1 MLVLAEFTG
10 AARELTDAVLVNPF
24 DVDEMAEAIRA
35 RADDDARR
43 AAEPDARGCASRCAT
58 TTSTAGPVSCSASS
72 PACPARPIS
81 PTDPASGLGSRR
93 DTVRLRLTLDPALR
107 QLLRNAGWLLLSDG
121 TVLVAGLLGTLVAAR
136 ALGAQEFG
144 RITLVWSVVGVAH
157 LLVDVRAWE
166 AVTRYLSEF
175 TSRRQPALALATLK
189 LAVLAEGAVAL
200 LGFGLIWLA
209 SGWVSTRLFN
219 DPSLQPLILLG
230 AVTLVV
236 SAFDRTARAV
246 LRVFDRFGALGLCSA
261 IEAVLSLFLVIL
273 AVAVGGR
280 AKGVLVAHLAAA
292 AAGAI
297 LLLAVAAREVRARLW
312 AARASAR
319 LSAVSRYRHEMLA
332 FVGHS
337 AVRAS
342 LKVLTRRFDLIL
354 LGYFR
359 SPAEVGT
366 YGAALRL
373 AQVMEEIS
381 DPLYFAAFPQ
391 LARAWV
397 EARDEFFRLLRA
409 MAAGLAVLTS
419 AVVAVGAV
427 AAPFIVALALGPTYA
442 AAARTLASPSFRHRR
457 RSRDALGHAGDARE
471 RAPRGGDDGRDGRGR
486 GPRRPARGSRADLG
500 NRGSRL
506 GARRRRARVSGRG
519 PAVAR
524 PRQAPDAS

>member
-1 MLVLAEFTG
+1 M
-10 AARELTDAVLVNPF
+10 
-24 DVDEMAEAIRA
+24 
-35 RADDDARR
+35 
-43 AAEPDARGCASRCAT
+43 
-58 TTSTAGPVSCSASS
+58 
-72 PACPARPIS
+72 
-81 PTDPASGLGSRR
+81 
-93 DTVRLRLTLDPALR
+93 RLRLTLDPALR

-144 RITLVWSVVGVAH
+144 RITLVWSVVRVAH

-261 IEAVLSLFLVIL
+261 IEAVLSLLLVIV

-319 LSAVSRYRHEMLA
+319 ISAVSRYRHEMLD

-354 LGYFR
+354 LGHFR

-373 AQVMEEIS
+373 AQVIEEIS

-427 AAPFIVALALGPTYA
+427 VAPFIVALALGPTYA
-442 AAARTLASPSFRHRR
+442 AAAEPFRLLLFATGVAVATLWATPAMLGSGHPGAATTAATAGAAVLVVLLVALVPTWGIEGAAWARVGGALGYLAVVLPWLFRAKRRTL
-457 RSRDALGHAGDARE
+457 RSTR
-471 RAPRGGDDGRDGRGR
+471 
-486 GPRRPARGSRADLG
+486 
-500 NRGSRL
+500 
-506 GARRRRARVSGRG
+506 
-519 PAVAR
+519 
-524 PRQAPDAS
+524 

>member
-1 MLVLAEFTG
+1 M
-10 AARELTDAVLVNPF
+10 
-24 DVDEMAEAIRA
+24 
-35 RADDDARR
+35 
-43 AAEPDARGCASRCAT
+43 
-58 TTSTAGPVSCSASS
+58 
-72 PACPARPIS
+72 
-81 PTDPASGLGSRR
+81 
-93 DTVRLRLTLDPALR
+93 RLRLTLDPALR

-175 TSRRQPALALATLK
+175 TSRQQPALALATLK
-189 LAVLAEGAVAL
+189 LALLAEGVVAL

-219 DPSLQPLILLG
+219 DASLRPLILLG

-261 IEAVLSLFLVIL
+261 IEAVLSLLLVIV

-280 AKGVLVAHLAAA
+280 AKGVLGAHLAAA

-297 LLLAVAAREVRARLW
+297 LLLAVAAREIRARLW

-354 LGYFR
+354 LGHFR
-359 SPAEVGT
+359 SPAEVGM
-366 YGAALRL
+366 YGAVLRL

-427 AAPFIVALALGPTYA
+427 AAPFIVALTLGPTYA
-442 AAARTLASPSFRHRR
+442 AAAEPFRLLLFATSVAVATLWATPAMLGSGHPAAATTAATAGAAVLVVLLVALVPTWGMEGAAWARVGG
-457 RSRDALGHAGDARE
+457 ALGYLAVVLPWIV
-471 RAPRGGDDGRDGRGR
+471 RAK
-486 GPRRPARGSRADLG
+486 RRMLRSTR
-500 NRGSRL
+500 
-506 GARRRRARVSGRG
+506 
-519 PAVAR
+519 
-524 PRQAPDAS
+524 

>member
-1 MLVLAEFTG
+1 
-10 AARELTDAVLVNPF
+10 
-24 DVDEMAEAIRA
+24 
-35 RADDDARR
+35 
-43 AAEPDARGCASRCAT
+43 
-58 TTSTAGPVSCSASS
+58 
-72 PACPARPIS
+72 
-81 PTDPASGLGSRR
+81 
-93 DTVRLRLTLDPALR
+93 
-107 QLLRNAGWLLLSDG
+107 
-121 TVLVAGLLGTLVAAR
+121 
-136 ALGAQEFG
+136 
-144 RITLVWSVVGVAH
+144 
-157 LLVDVRAWE
+157 
-166 AVTRYLSEF
+166 
-175 TSRRQPALALATLK
+175 
-189 LAVLAEGAVAL
+189 
-200 LGFGLIWLA
+200 
-209 SGWVSTRLFN
+209 
-219 DPSLQPLILLG
+219 
-230 AVTLVV
+230 VTLVV

-261 IEAVLSLFLVIL
+261 IEAVLSLLLVIV

-297 LLLAVAAREVRARLW
+297 LLLAVAAREIRARLW

-354 LGYFR
+354 LGHFR

-373 AQVMEEIS
+373 AQVIEEIS

-427 AAPFIVALALGPTYA
+427 AAPFIVALTLGPNYA
-442 AAARTLASPSFRHRR
+442 AAAEPFRLLLFATGVAVATLWATPAMLGSGHPAAATTAATAGAAVLVVLLVALVPTWGMEGAAWARVGGALGYLAVVLPWIVRAKRRTL
-457 RSRDALGHAGDARE
+457 RSTR
-471 RAPRGGDDGRDGRGR
+471 
-486 GPRRPARGSRADLG
+486 
-500 NRGSRL
+500 
-506 GARRRRARVSGRG
+506 
-519 PAVAR
+519 
-524 PRQAPDAS
+524 

>member
-1 MLVLAEFTG
+1 M
-10 AARELTDAVLVNPF
+10 
-24 DVDEMAEAIRA
+24 
-35 RADDDARR
+35 
-43 AAEPDARGCASRCAT
+43 
-58 TTSTAGPVSCSASS
+58 
-72 PACPARPIS
+72 
-81 PTDPASGLGSRR
+81 
-93 DTVRLRLTLDPALR
+93 RLRLTLDPALR

-121 TVLVAGLLGTLVAAR
+121 TVLVAGFLGTLVAAR
-136 ALGAQEFG
+136 ALGALEFG

-175 TSRRQPALALATLK
+175 TSRQQPALALATLK
-189 LAVLAEGAVAL
+189 LALLAEGVVAL

-219 DPSLQPLILLG
+219 DASLRPLILLG
-230 AVTLVV
+230 AGTLVV

-261 IEAVLSLFLVIL
+261 IEAVLSLLLVIV
-273 AVAVGGR
+273 AVVVGGR
-280 AKGVLVAHLAAA
+280 AKGVLGAHLAAA

-297 LLLAVAAREVRARLW
+297 LLLAVAAREIRARLW
-312 AARASAR
+312 TARASAR
-319 LSAVSRYRHEMLA
+319 FSAVSRYRHEMLA

-354 LGYFR
+354 LGHFR
-359 SPAEVGT
+359 SPAEVGM

-427 AAPFIVALALGPTYA
+427 AAPFIVALTLGPTYA
-442 AAARTLASPSFRHRR
+442 AATEPFRLLLFATGVAVATLWATPAMLGSGHPAAATTAATAGAAVLVVMLVALVPTWGMEGAAWARVGGALGYLAVVLPWIVRAKRRTL
-457 RSRDALGHAGDARE
+457 RSTR
-471 RAPRGGDDGRDGRGR
+471 
-486 GPRRPARGSRADLG
+486 
-500 NRGSRL
+500 
-506 GARRRRARVSGRG
+506 
-519 PAVAR
+519 
-524 PRQAPDAS
+524 

>member
-1 MLVLAEFTG
+1 
-10 AARELTDAVLVNPF
+10 
-24 DVDEMAEAIRA
+24 
-35 RADDDARR
+35 
-43 AAEPDARGCASRCAT
+43 
-58 TTSTAGPVSCSASS
+58 
-72 PACPARPIS
+72 
-81 PTDPASGLGSRR
+81 
-93 DTVRLRLTLDPALR
+93 VRLRLTLDPALR

-175 TSRRQPALALATLK
+175 TSRQQPALALATLK
-189 LAVLAEGAVAL
+189 LALLVEGAVAL

-209 SGWVSTRLFN
+209 SGWVSTRIFN

-236 SAFDRTARAV
+236 SAFDRTACAV

-261 IEAVLSLFLVIL
+261 IEAVLSLLLVIV

-280 AKGVLVAHLAAA
+280 TKGVLVAHLAAA

-312 AARASAR
+312 AARATAR
-319 LSAVSRYRHEMLA
+319 LSSVSRYRHEMLA

-354 LGYFR
+354 LGHFR

-391 LARAWV
+391 LTRAWV
-397 EARDEFFRLLRA
+397 EARDEFFRLLRV

-419 AVVAVGAV
+419 AVVAVGAA
-427 AAPFIVALALGPTYA
+427 AAPFIVALTLGPTYA
-442 AAARTLASPSFRHRR
+442 AAAGPFRLLLFATGVAVATLWATPAMLGSGHPAAATTAATAGAAVLVVLLVALVPSWGIEGAAWARVVGALGYLAVVLPWLVRAKRRTL
-457 RSRDALGHAGDARE
+457 RST
-471 RAPRGGDDGRDGRGR
+471 P
-486 GPRRPARGSRADLG
+486 
-500 NRGSRL
+500 
-506 GARRRRARVSGRG
+506 
-519 PAVAR
+519 
-524 PRQAPDAS
+524 

>member
-1 MLVLAEFTG
+1 M
-10 AARELTDAVLVNPF
+10 
-24 DVDEMAEAIRA
+24 
-35 RADDDARR
+35 
-43 AAEPDARGCASRCAT
+43 
-58 TTSTAGPVSCSASS
+58 
-72 PACPARPIS
+72 
-81 PTDPASGLGSRR
+81 
-93 DTVRLRLTLDPALR
+93 RLRLTLDPALR

-175 TSRRQPALALATLK
+175 TSRQQPALALATLK
-189 LAVLAEGAVAL
+189 LALLAEGAVAL

-261 IEAVLSLFLVIL
+261 IEAVLSLLLVIV

-297 LLLAVAAREVRARLW
+297 LLLAVAAREVHARLW
-312 AARASAR
+312 TARASAR

-354 LGYFR
+354 LGHFR

-373 AQVMEEIS
+373 AQVIEEIS

-419 AVVAVGAV
+419 AVVAVGAI
-427 AAPFIVALALGPTYA
+427 AAPLIVSLALGPTYA
-442 AAARTLASPSFRHRR
+442 AAAEPFRLLLFATGVAVATLWATPAMLGSGHSAAATTAATAGAAVLVVLLVALVPTWGLEGAAWARVGGALGYLAVVLPWLVRAKRRTL
-457 RSRDALGHAGDARE
+457 RSTR
-471 RAPRGGDDGRDGRGR
+471 
-486 GPRRPARGSRADLG
+486 
-500 NRGSRL
+500 
-506 GARRRRARVSGRG
+506 
-519 PAVAR
+519 
-524 PRQAPDAS
+524 

>member
-1 MLVLAEFTG
+1 
-10 AARELTDAVLVNPF
+10 
-24 DVDEMAEAIRA
+24 
-35 RADDDARR
+35 
-43 AAEPDARGCASRCAT
+43 
-58 TTSTAGPVSCSASS
+58 
-72 PACPARPIS
+72 
-81 PTDPASGLGSRR
+81 
-93 DTVRLRLTLDPALR
+93 VRLRLTLDPALR

-175 TSRRQPALALATLK
+175 TSRRRPALALATLK
-189 LAVLAEGAVAL
+189 LALLAEGAVAL

-261 IEAVLSLFLVIL
+261 IEAVLSLLLVIV

-354 LGYFR
+354 LGHFR

-373 AQVMEEIS
+373 AQVIEEIS

-427 AAPFIVALALGPTYA
+427 AAPFIVALTLGPTYA
-442 AAARTLASPSFRHRR
+442 AAAEPFRLLLFATGVAVATLWATPAMLGSGHPAAATTAATAGAAVLVVLLV
-457 RSRDALGHAGDARE
+457 ALVPTWGIE
-471 RAPRGGDDGRDGRGR
+471 
-486 GPRRPARGSRADLG
+486 
-500 NRGSRL
+500 
-506 GARRRRARVSGRG
+506 GAARARVGG
-519 PAVAR
+519 ALGYLAVVLPWLVRAKR
-524 PRQAPDAS
+524 RTLRSTR

>member
-1 MLVLAEFTG
+1 M
-10 AARELTDAVLVNPF
+10 
-24 DVDEMAEAIRA
+24 
-35 RADDDARR
+35 
-43 AAEPDARGCASRCAT
+43 
-58 TTSTAGPVSCSASS
+58 
-72 PACPARPIS
+72 
-81 PTDPASGLGSRR
+81 
-93 DTVRLRLTLDPALR
+93 RLRLTLDPALR

-189 LAVLAEGAVAL
+189 LALLAEGAVAL

-261 IEAVLSLFLVIL
+261 IEAVLSLLLVIV
-273 AVAVGGR
+273 AVAVGGG

-292 AAGAI
+292 VAGAI
-297 LLLAVAAREVRARLW
+297 LLLAVAAREIHARLW

-354 LGYFR
+354 LGHFR

-397 EARDEFFRLLRA
+397 EARDEFFRLLRL

-419 AVVAVGAV
+419 AVVAVGAI
-427 AAPFIVALALGPTYA
+427 AAPLIVSLALGPAYA
-442 AAARTLASPSFRHRR
+442 AAAEPFRLLLFATGVAVATLWATPAMLGSGHPAAATTAATAGAAVLVVLLVALVPTWGIEGAAWARVGGALGYLAVVLPWLVRAKRRTL
-457 RSRDALGHAGDARE
+457 RSTR
-471 RAPRGGDDGRDGRGR
+471 
-486 GPRRPARGSRADLG
+486 
-500 NRGSRL
+500 
-506 GARRRRARVSGRG
+506 
-519 PAVAR
+519 
-524 PRQAPDAS
+524 

>member
-1 MLVLAEFTG
+1 M
-10 AARELTDAVLVNPF
+10 
-24 DVDEMAEAIRA
+24 
-35 RADDDARR
+35 
-43 AAEPDARGCASRCAT
+43 
-58 TTSTAGPVSCSASS
+58 
-72 PACPARPIS
+72 
-81 PTDPASGLGSRR
+81 
-93 DTVRLRLTLDPALR
+93 RLRLTLDPALR

-189 LAVLAEGAVAL
+189 LALLAEGAVAL

-261 IEAVLSLFLVIL
+261 IEAVLSLLLVIV

-354 LGYFR
+354 LGHFR

-397 EARDEFFRLLRA
+397 EARDEFFRLLRL

-419 AVVAVGAV
+419 AVVAVGAI
-427 AAPFIVALALGPTYA
+427 AAPLIVSLALGPTYA
-442 AAARTLASPSFRHRR
+442 AAAEPFRLLLFATGVAVATLWATPAMLGSGHPAAATTAATAGAAVLVVLLVALVPTWGIEGAAWARVGGALGYLAVVLPWLVRAKRRTL
-457 RSRDALGHAGDARE
+457 RSTR
-471 RAPRGGDDGRDGRGR
+471 
-486 GPRRPARGSRADLG
+486 
-500 NRGSRL
+500 
-506 GARRRRARVSGRG
+506 
-519 PAVAR
+519 
-524 PRQAPDAS
+524 

>member
-1 MLVLAEFTG
+1 
-10 AARELTDAVLVNPF
+10 
-24 DVDEMAEAIRA
+24 
-35 RADDDARR
+35 
-43 AAEPDARGCASRCAT
+43 
-58 TTSTAGPVSCSASS
+58 
-72 PACPARPIS
+72 
-81 PTDPASGLGSRR
+81 
-93 DTVRLRLTLDPALR
+93 VRLRLTLDPALR

-144 RITLVWSVVGVAH
+144 RLTLVSSVVGVAH

-175 TSRRQPALALATLK
+175 TSRQQPALALATLK
-189 LAVLAEGAVAL
+189 LALLAEGVVAL

-219 DPSLQPLILLG
+219 DASLRPLILLG

-261 IEAVLSLFLVIL
+261 IEAVLSLLLVIV

-297 LLLAVAAREVRARLW
+297 LLLAVAAREIRARLW

-354 LGYFR
+354 LGHFR
-359 SPAEVGT
+359 SPAEVGM

-419 AVVAVGAV
+419 AVVAIGAV
-427 AAPFIVALALGPTYA
+427 AAPFIVALTLGPTYA
-442 AAARTLASPSFRHRR
+442 AATEPFRLLLFATGVAVATLWATPAMLGSGHPAAATTAATAGAAVLVVMLVALVPTWGIEGAAWARVGG
-457 RSRDALGHAGDARE
+457 ALGYLAVVLPWIV
-471 RAPRGGDDGRDGRGR
+471 RAKRGTLRSTR
-486 GPRRPARGSRADLG
+486 
-500 NRGSRL
+500 
-506 GARRRRARVSGRG
+506 
-519 PAVAR
+519 
-524 PRQAPDAS
+524 

>member
-1 MLVLAEFTG
+1 
-10 AARELTDAVLVNPF
+10 
-24 DVDEMAEAIRA
+24 
-35 RADDDARR
+35 
-43 AAEPDARGCASRCAT
+43 
-58 TTSTAGPVSCSASS
+58 
-72 PACPARPIS
+72 
-81 PTDPASGLGSRR
+81 
-93 DTVRLRLTLDPALR
+93 VRLCLTLDPALR

-175 TSRRQPALALATLK
+175 TSRQQPALALATLK
-189 LAVLAEGAVAL
+189 LALLAEGAVAL

-209 SGWVSTRLFN
+209 SGWVSTRLFK

-261 IEAVLSLFLVIL
+261 IEAVLSLLLVIV

-292 AAGAI
+292 VAGAI

-319 LSAVSRYRHEMLA
+319 LSAVNRYLHEMLA

-354 LGYFR
+354 LGAFR

-409 MAAGLAVLTS
+409 MATGLAVLTS

-427 AAPFIVALALGPTYA
+427 AAPSIVAHTLGPTYA
-442 AAARTLASPSFRHRR
+442 AAAEPFRLLLFATGVAVATLWATPAMLGSGHPAAATTAATAGAAVLVVLLVALVPTWGIEGAAWARVGGALGYLAVVLPWLVRAKRRTL
-457 RSRDALGHAGDARE
+457 RSTR
-471 RAPRGGDDGRDGRGR
+471 
-486 GPRRPARGSRADLG
+486 
-500 NRGSRL
+500 
-506 GARRRRARVSGRG
+506 
-519 PAVAR
+519 
-524 PRQAPDAS
+524 

>member
-1 MLVLAEFTG
+1 M
-10 AARELTDAVLVNPF
+10 
-24 DVDEMAEAIRA
+24 
-35 RADDDARR
+35 
-43 AAEPDARGCASRCAT
+43 
-58 TTSTAGPVSCSASS
+58 
-72 PACPARPIS
+72 
-81 PTDPASGLGSRR
+81 
-93 DTVRLRLTLDPALR
+93 RLRLTLDPALR

-175 TSRRQPALALATLK
+175 TSRQQPALALATLK
-189 LAVLAEGAVAL
+189 LALLAEGVVAL

-219 DPSLQPLILLG
+219 DASLRPLILLG

-261 IEAVLSLFLVIL
+261 IEAVLSLLLVIV

-297 LLLAVAAREVRARLW
+297 LLLAVAAREIRARLW

-354 LGYFR
+354 LGHFR
-359 SPAEVGT
+359 SPAEVGM

-427 AAPFIVALALGPTYA
+427 AAPFIVALTLGPTYA
-442 AAARTLASPSFRHRR
+442 AAAEPFRLLLFATGVAVATLWATPAMLGSGHPAAATTAATAGAAVLVVMLVALVPTWGMDGAAWARVGGALGYLAVVLPWIVRAKRRTL
-457 RSRDALGHAGDARE
+457 RSTR
-471 RAPRGGDDGRDGRGR
+471 
-486 GPRRPARGSRADLG
+486 
-500 NRGSRL
+500 
-506 GARRRRARVSGRG
+506 
-519 PAVAR
+519 
-524 PRQAPDAS
+524 

>member
-1 MLVLAEFTG
+1 M
-10 AARELTDAVLVNPF
+10 
-24 DVDEMAEAIRA
+24 
-35 RADDDARR
+35 
-43 AAEPDARGCASRCAT
+43 
-58 TTSTAGPVSCSASS
+58 
-72 PACPARPIS
+72 
-81 PTDPASGLGSRR
+81 
-93 DTVRLRLTLDPALR
+93 RLRLTLDPALR

-175 TSRRQPALALATLK
+175 TSRQQPALALATLK
-189 LAVLAEGAVAL
+189 LALLAEGVVAL

-219 DPSLQPLILLG
+219 DASLRPLILLG

-261 IEAVLSLFLVIL
+261 IEAVLSLLLVIV

-297 LLLAVAAREVRARLW
+297 LLLAVAAREIRARLW

-354 LGYFR
+354 LGHFR
-359 SPAEVGT
+359 SPAEVGM

-427 AAPFIVALALGPTYA
+427 AAPFIVALTLGPTYA
-442 AAARTLASPSFRHRR
+442 AAAEPFRLLLFATGVAVATLWATPAMLGSGHPAAATTAATAGAAVLVVMLVALVPTWGMEGAAWARVGGALGYLAVVLPWIVRAKRRTL
-457 RSRDALGHAGDARE
+457 RSTR
-471 RAPRGGDDGRDGRGR
+471 
-486 GPRRPARGSRADLG
+486 
-500 NRGSRL
+500 
-506 GARRRRARVSGRG
+506 
-519 PAVAR
+519 
-524 PRQAPDAS
+524 

>member
-1 MLVLAEFTG
+1 
-10 AARELTDAVLVNPF
+10 
-24 DVDEMAEAIRA
+24 
-35 RADDDARR
+35 
-43 AAEPDARGCASRCAT
+43 
-58 TTSTAGPVSCSASS
+58 
-72 PACPARPIS
+72 
-81 PTDPASGLGSRR
+81 
-93 DTVRLRLTLDPALR
+93 VRLRLTLDPALR

-175 TSRRQPALALATLK
+175 TSRQQPALALATLK
-189 LAVLAEGAVAL
+189 LALLAEGVVAL

-209 SGWVSTRLFN
+209 SGWVSTRLFK
-219 DPSLQPLILLG
+219 DSPLQPLILLG

-261 IEAVLSLFLVIL
+261 IEAVLSLLLVIV

-297 LLLAVAAREVRARLW
+297 LLLAVAAREIRARLW

-319 LSAVSRYRHEMLA
+319 LSAVSHYRHEMLA

-354 LGYFR
+354 LGHFR
-359 SPAEVGT
+359 SPAEVGM

-427 AAPFIVALALGPTYA
+427 AAPFIVALTLGPTYA
-442 AAARTLASPSFRHRR
+442 AAAEPFRLLLFATGVAVATLWATPAMLGSGHPAAATTAATAGAAVLVVMLVALVPTWGMDGAAWARVGGALGYLAVVLPWIVRAKRRTL
-457 RSRDALGHAGDARE
+457 RSTR
-471 RAPRGGDDGRDGRGR
+471 
-486 GPRRPARGSRADLG
+486 
-500 NRGSRL
+500 
-506 GARRRRARVSGRG
+506 
-519 PAVAR
+519 
-524 PRQAPDAS
+524 

>member
-1 MLVLAEFTG
+1 M
-10 AARELTDAVLVNPF
+10 
-24 DVDEMAEAIRA
+24 
-35 RADDDARR
+35 
-43 AAEPDARGCASRCAT
+43 
-58 TTSTAGPVSCSASS
+58 
-72 PACPARPIS
+72 
-81 PTDPASGLGSRR
+81 
-93 DTVRLRLTLDPALR
+93 RLRLTLDPALR

-121 TVLVAGLLGTLVAAR
+121 TVLVAGFLGTLVAAR

-189 LAVLAEGAVAL
+189 LALLAEGAVAL

-219 DPSLQPLILLG
+219 NPSLQPLILLG

-261 IEAVLSLFLVIL
+261 IEAVLSLLLVIV
-273 AVAVGGR
+273 AVAVGGG

-292 AAGAI
+292 VAGTI
-297 LLLAVAAREVRARLW
+297 LLLAVAAREIRARLW

-397 EARDEFFRLLRA
+397 EARDEFFRLLRL

-419 AVVAVGAV
+419 AVVAVGAI
-427 AAPFIVALALGPTYA
+427 AAPLIVSLALGPAYA
-442 AAARTLASPSFRHRR
+442 AAAEPFRLLLFATGVAVATLWATPAMLGSGHPAAATTAATAGAAVLVVLLVALVPTWGIEGAAWARVGGALGYLAVVLPWLVRAKRRTL
-457 RSRDALGHAGDARE
+457 RSTR
-471 RAPRGGDDGRDGRGR
+471 
-486 GPRRPARGSRADLG
+486 
-500 NRGSRL
+500 
-506 GARRRRARVSGRG
+506 
-519 PAVAR
+519 
-524 PRQAPDAS
+524 